1 MKQQNISKQCKQ
13 HERSRTR
20 NQRKRELRRLICMA
34 AAVGML
40 MASVM
45 CMMVK
50 AFFEHP
56 AEQPI
61 SYSEHMETV
70 LIIGGDSY
78 GNLQD

>member
-1 MKQQNISKQCKQ
+1 MQQKNSTKQS
-13 HERSRTR
+13 RSSRTR

-70 LIIGGDSY
+70 LIIGGDYDVLS
-78 GNLQD
+78 

>member
-1 MKQQNISKQCKQ
+1 MQQKNSTKQS
-13 HERSRTR
+13 RSRSS

-61 SYSEHMETV
+61 TYAEYMES
-70 LIIGGDSY
+70 IGGDPC
-78 GNLQD
+78 GNTQD

>member
-1 MKQQNISKQCKQ
+1 MN
-13 HERSRTR
+13 ERRKTR

-61 SYSEHMETV
+61 SGYAYMEA
-70 LIIGGDSY
+70 IGGEFYACS
-78 GNLQD
+78 QD

>member
-1 MKQQNISKQCKQ
+1 
-13 HERSRTR
+13 
-20 NQRKRELRRLICMA
+20 
-34 AAVGML
+34 ML

-61 SYSEHMETV
+61 TYAEYMES
-70 LIIGGDSY
+70 IGGNPY
-78 GNLQD
+78 GLS

>member
-1 MKQQNISKQCKQ
+1 MQQKNSTKQS
-13 HERSRTR
+13 RSRSSR
-20 NQRKRELRRLICMA
+20 SSNQRKRELRRLICMA

-61 SYSEHMETV
+61 TYAEYMES
-70 LIIGGDSY
+70 IGGNPY
-78 GNLQD
+78 GLS

>member
-1 MKQQNISKQCKQ
+1 MKQQNISKQSRQ

-20 NQRKRELRRLICMA
+20 NQRKRELLRLICMA

-56 AEQPI
+56 AEQPVNG
-61 SYSEHMETV
+61 YEYMESIQEGV
-70 LIIGGDSY
+70 VVHVFPHG
-78 GNLQD
+78 

>member
-1 MKQQNISKQCKQ
+1 MQQKNSTKQS
-13 HERSRTR
+13 RSRTR

-61 SYSEHMETV
+61 TYAEHMQTV

>member
-1 MKQQNISKQCKQ
+1 MQQKNSTEQS
-13 HERSRTR
+13 RSRTR
-20 NQRKRELRRLICMA
+20 NQRKRELRRLLCMA

-56 AEQPI
+56 AEQPV
-61 SYSEHMETV
+61 SYAEHMETV
-70 LIIGGDSY
+70 LIIGGDS
-78 GNLQD
+78 DA

>member
-1 MKQQNISKQCKQ
+1 MQQKNSTKQS
-13 HERSRTR
+13 RSRTR
-20 NQRKRELRRLICMA
+20 NQRKRKLRRLICMA

-61 SYSEHMETV
+61 TYEEHMQTV
-70 LIIGGDSY
+70 LAIGGDS
-78 GNLQD
+78 DA